1 MTPQQPVAD
10 IGHAGIIGLVGAM
23 SRLKSPPTDELVV
36 DQPDPEAESVHL
48 PRGCHPPCVA
58 GLDLLMCA
66 GTAAE
71 VTHHLRIRVERDL
84 PLEMFVGEWGQCDPL
99 GVQGRLGHRLRPDN
113 ARVTELVKRSAAW
126 MAEAIRSR
134 ELSAVELL
142 DAHAARIAERDPEI
156 NALVL
161 PRLQEARVEALA
173 ADAALARGDGVPGP
187 LHGVPLTAKDP
198 IAVAGMRAPNGSKL
212 LADYV
217 SSEDAEAVRRMR
229 AAGAILL
236 GKTNVSEFAAWWDS
250 VNPLFGATANP
261 HDPSRTAGGSSGGE
275 AAALGAGMS
284 PLGLGSDLGGSIR
297 NPCHFVGVFG
307 LKPGRDT
314 VPFAEHVPLPMSPGL
329 RLMAVI
335 GPMARYVDDLELALD
350 ILAPRT
356 LPAEHPKRIA
366 VYEDDG
372 LQPVSHDC
380 REAVRRA
387 AAVLRAAGHELADE
401 APPSAAEVRAAYD
414 VVVGT
419 ELMSALRPFVAGREH
434 ELSPYLQEM
443 IAAPQEFQPSWE
455 DYFIASG
462 RLASL
467 EVEADRWFAR
477 HFVGLCPAAPE
488 VAPPLRGAWS
498 AEIDGVPTNPGGK
511 LTLATYASA
520 LGLPAVCVPVMRS
533 ASGLPVGVQLI
544 GRRGSERTLLVLA
557 RLLEQALGGWLDPD
571 ESPRGAHP
579 AESRM

>member
-1 MTPQQPVAD
+1 MNRQ
-10 IGHAGIIGLVGAM
+10 
-23 SRLKSPPTDELVV
+23 
-36 DQPDPEAESVHL
+36 
-48 PRGCHPPCVA
+48 
-58 GLDLLMCA
+58 
-66 GTAAE
+66 
-71 VTHHLRIRVERDL
+71 
-84 PLEMFVGEWGQCDPL
+84 
-99 GVQGRLGHRLRPDN
+99 PDN

-126 MAEAIRSR
+126 MAGAIRDR

-142 DAHAARIAERDPEI
+142 EAHTARIVERDPEI

-161 PRLQEARVEALA
+161 PRLEAAREEALA
-173 ADAALARGDGVPGP
+173 ADATLARGGEVPGQ
-187 LHGVPLTAKDP
+187 LHGVPFTAKDP
-198 IAVAGMRAPNGSKL
+198 IPVAGMRSPNGSKL

-217 SSEDAEAVRRMR
+217 CDEDAEVVRRMR

-275 AAALGAGMS
+275 AAALAVGMS

-314 VPFAEHVPLPMSPGL
+314 VPFAEHLPLPMSPGV
-329 RLMAVI
+329 RLMAVS
-335 GPMARYVDDLELALD
+335 GPMARYVDDLDLALNV
-350 ILAPRT
+350 LAPRT
-356 LPAEHPKRIA
+356 LPAVHPERIA

-387 AAVLRAAGHELADE
+387 AAALRAAGYQLADE
-401 APPSAAEVRAAYD
+401 SPPNAAEVRAAYD

-434 ELSPYLQEM
+434 QLSPYLQEM
-443 IAAPQEFQPSWE
+443 IAASRELQPSWE
-455 DYFIASG
+455 DYFAASG

-467 EVEADRWFAR
+467 EVEADRWFER
-477 HFVGLCPAAPE
+477 HSAGLCPAAPE

-533 ASGLPVGVQLI
+533 PAGLPIGVQLI
-544 GRRGSERTLLVLA
+544 GRRGSERTLLALA
-557 RLLEQALGGWLDPD
+557 RVLEQALGGWLDPD
-571 ESPRGAHP
+571 ESPLGARGT
-579 AESRM
+579 SRQRPKG